1 MGDENDG
8 QTEGQSHGGGN
19 PPTFSGR
26 MRDYEDWTY
35 DAENWKFNTK
45 VTKEKVASRLYGA
58 QTVQSVKSVMKKV
71 TVNVLQSEKGW
82 DEVMKQMDNK
92 FMPKKETTA
101 WTAFDELEDMQRGEN
116 ETSEDFISRFE
127 ITVADI
133 VAHDPQ
139 FGMGERMTT
148 MMIMKRL
155 CISKDHR
162 ATLLTKMQ
170 TDYSTRSLT
179 DAIHE
184 SFVGDVPHT
193 KSSKNADSAMSA
205 DDDETIEW
213 HENGSITVTSE
224 DGRAWFPAAVAKD
237 VAVAYYTKK
246 KFGKGGKKGGKGNS
260 VHTGKKHPAE
270 GDGEHV
276 KNARGLKCYD
286 CDSPYHFA
294 GHEKCQHNSGYFIRS
309 FEGFAGLAAEI
320 ADEDSDEAVLVI

>member
-8 QTEGQSHGGGN
+8 QTEGQNHGGGN

-26 MRDYEDWTY
+26 MRDYEDWKY

-71 TVNVLQSEKGW
+71 PVNVLQSEAGW
-82 DEVMKQMDNK
+82 DKVMEQMDK
-92 FMPKKETTA
+92 TFFPMKETTA
-101 WTAFDELEDMQRGEN
+101 WTSFDELEDMQRGET
-116 ETSEDFISRFE
+116 EASEDFIARFE
-127 ITVADI
+127 IKVADV

-139 FGMGERMTT
+139 FNMGERMAT
-148 MMIMKRL
+148 MIIMKRL

-170 TDYSTRSLT
+170 NDYSTRALT
-179 DAIHE
+179 DAIADE
-184 SFVGDVPHT
+184 FIGDVPHT
-193 KSSKNADSAMSA
+193 KSTKIADSAMSA
-205 DDDETIEW
+205 DEETIEW
-213 HENGSITVTSE
+213 HKNGSIRITNE
-224 DGRAWFPAAVAKD
+224 DGAEHYPAD
-237 VAVAYYTKK
+237 VAPEVAASFYMRK
-246 KFGKGGKKGGKGNS
+246 KFGKGGKKGGNS
-260 VHTGKKHPAE
+260 FHTGKKHPAE
-270 GDGEHV
+270 GDGERV

-294 GHEKCQHNSGYFIRS
+294 GHGKCQHNSGYFVRS
-309 FEGFAGLAAEI
+309 FEGFAGLAGEI